1 MTSKAARS
9 FWEGYAGLPAE
20 VQLLAD
26 KNYQLWLANPHHR
39 SLRFKPFK
47 NRNWSVRVGAHYRAV
62 GYFHDGNT
70 FVWTWIG
77 THEEHNNKL

>member
-9 FWEGYAGLPAE
+9 FWKRYADLPVE
-20 VQLLAD
+20 VQLLAG
-26 KNYQLWLANPHHR
+26 KNHRLWVANPWHP
-39 SLRFKPFK
+39 SLQFKPFK

-62 GYFHDGNT
+62 GYFHGANT

-77 THEEHNNKL
+77 THEEYNKL